1 MLSVVMVGGPI
12 MVIII
17 GTVRDVVLTYVGL
30 AILPAEPVVIQNNLV
45 MMAGLVISFGGA
57 AYLIKTKHRLVH

>member
-17 GTVRDVVLTYVGL
+17 GTVRDVVLTYLGL
-30 AILPAEPVVIQNNLV
+30 AILPEEPVVIQNNLV
-45 MMAGLVISFGGA
+45 MMAGLVISFAGA
-57 AYLIKTKHRLVH
+57 AYLIKIKHRLVH